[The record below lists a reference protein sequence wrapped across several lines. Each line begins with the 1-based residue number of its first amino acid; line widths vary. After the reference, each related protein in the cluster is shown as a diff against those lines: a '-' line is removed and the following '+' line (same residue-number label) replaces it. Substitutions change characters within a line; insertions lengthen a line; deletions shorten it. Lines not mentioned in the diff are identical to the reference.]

1 MDATV
6 SPLIAVGLLLIGVRT
21 HIVGKVLADQNFT
34 GNASASPPLDSTSGQ
49 VTILSHTWT
58 DLTTSLSPD
67 APAVALPRAGVL
79 PNLHINVGTLCVCN
93 LLVEQCDINCCCD
106 PDCRKSDLTT
116 FTKCDVQIVTGDRKL
131 CNQEA
136 AMYYLNRNK
145 SVSLINPSI
154 FCIETNNYR
163 AGSSFFTPEV
173 PTTGNFDSLMK
184 QFDGFSFSTAETP
197 PNPPSTSRSSS
208 TPTGYQYGVPIKVV
222 DGFLRLPAPLA
233 TSACADNN
241 PAGFLVNQATHCSR
255 RFDIA
260 TDCSKFPA
268 LSIKNYLSSNIF
280 PSPNAN
286 LSSSIPFHLTSIILR
301 SVNRTQTRLNDYA
314 ADNWTPRLHV
324 DVCQNVVLEV
334 NYIIVYNDKGKIVK
348 ASAAFILGAINSSMV
363 PIQQHFQI
371 SFIQENTAALPLSG
385 NPGYVVGLP
394 LVAGF
399 GPNASFGII
408 QSKNRL
414 GQLTVIKSS
423 TNQDC
428 LQMEGLRTPVLFGYN
443 LKSGCILRIINHTA
457 CHQWS
462 RIIRNLLIGQNFPQ
476 TVASFGNSPVQN
488 VKDWVT
494 IEQVTSLTQG
504 CNCDIPQSLA
514 LEVKW
519 TKYGS
524 LINPQ
529 AKIVAVTRTI
539 RETCI
544 MIPLKTAGALHIS
557 TSVTFTD
564 VSASAHP
571 RYKMRPKMNV
581 KLPYNFFFPFV

>member
-1 MDATV
+1 MDAPFSLMIV
-6 SPLIAVGLLLIGVRT
+6 MGLLLINVR
-21 HIVGKVLADQNFT
+21 IDVVSNVLADDNFT
-34 GNASASPPLDSTSGQ
+34 ASVATSRLVDSTTSNT
-49 VTILSHTWT
+49 TIYFDHSTV
-58 DLTTSLSPD
+58 LTTPSSTE
-67 APAVALPRAGVL
+67 AASVALPWAGTL
-79 PNLHINVGTLCVCN
+79 PDLKINVRTLCVCN

-106 PDCRKSDLTT
+106 PDCRKSDIST
-116 FTKCDVQIVTGDRKL
+116 FTTCDVQLVTGDRKL

-136 AMYYLNRNK
+136 AMYFLKMNK
-145 SVSLINPSI
+145 FVSLINPSI

-163 AGSSFFTPEV
+163 AGLSFFAPEV
-173 PTTGNFDSLMK
+173 PTTGNFDNLVE
-184 QFDGFSFSTAETP
+184 QFRGFSFSPAEAP
-197 PNPPSTSRSSS
+197 PNPPPTSRSSS
-208 TPTGYQYGVPIKVV
+208 TPSGYQYGVPIKVV
-222 DGFLRLPAPLA
+222 DGFLRLPAPLT
-233 TSACADNN
+233 TSACTDNN
-241 PAGFLVNQATHCSR
+241 PAGFLVDQATHCSR

-260 TDCSKFPA
+260 TDCSEFPA
-268 LSIKNYLSSNIF
+268 LSIQNYLNFSIF

-286 LSSSIPFHLTSIILR
+286 LNS
-301 SVNRTQTRLNDYA
+301 SVNYN
-314 ADNWTPRLHV
+314 
-324 DVCQNVVLEV
+324 
-334 NYIIVYNDKGKIVK
+334 IVYNDEGKIVN
-348 ASAAFILGAINSSMV
+348 ASAAFTLGAINSSMV

-371 SFIQENTAALPLSG
+371 SFIQENITAIPLSG

-399 GPNASFGII
+399 GPYASFSII

-443 LKSGCILRIINHTA
+443 LKSGCILRIINNST
-457 CHQWS
+457 CHQLS
-462 RIIRNLLIGQNFPQ
+462 QIIRNVLIGQNFPQ
-476 TVASFGNSPVQN
+476 VVASFGNTPVQN

-494 IEQVTSLTQG
+494 IKQVTSRTQSCG
-504 CNCDIPQSLA
+504 CDVPQSLH

-544 MIPLKTAGALHIS
+544 VLLLKAAKSLHIA

-564 VSASAHP
+564 VSASAQP
-571 RYKMRPKMNV
+571 GYKIRPSLDA
-581 KLPYNFFFPFV
+581 KLPYDFFFPFV